1 MSTSPERGRTWGPP
15 LRRALRLRCPRCGE
29 GALFRSYGRLYERC
43 PRCGLVYRREQ
54 GAQTG
59 SMYLSAAV
67 TQIFACLVILV
78 VWVFSD
84 WGVLLSTVLTLPLV
98 VLFCIGFLP
107 YSQAIWVAV
116 EYATDVHNGEEWV
129 RKRS

>member
-1 MSTSPERGRTWGPP
+1 
-15 LRRALRLRCPRCGE
+15 
-29 GALFRSYGRLYERC
+29 
-43 PRCGLVYRREQ
+43 
-54 GAQTG
+54 
-59 SMYLSAAV
+59 MYLSAAV